1 MDTVADPGI
10 STRDRLAGMPED
22 RVLSTPR
29 SPHARLDVADAPAI
43 RGLGFRRFRGDEDFP
58 LMAAVA
64 ERCKAADQHEFVETV
79 EDLRRYYRHLVNS
92 DPSADMLFIEMFGE
106 LIGYTRVWWAQVV
119 DGPRIY
125 SHFAHLVPE
134 WREKGIRRAMLR
146 HSERR
151 LREIA
156 ADHTTEVARWFESG
170 SSDTER
176 NWRDLLEH
184 HGYEPVRYSF
194 EMVRPTL
201 ADIFDVPLPL
211 GLEVRPVGPEDYL
224 TVWRAAREAFRDHWG
239 FVEAEW
245 TDPQFESWQEH
256 ETFNPELW
264 QVAWD
269 GNEVAGMVLNYI
281 SAAEN
286 SRYGRQRGYTET
298 ICVRR
303 PWRRRG
309 LARALIARSLKRLR
323 QLGMTE
329 AGLDVDAESPHGA
342 LGLYESLGY
351 TPVKGWTTYRKPL
364 DTGPA
369 GN

>member
-1 MDTVADPGI
+1 MSTVAEPGIGILDNLAGTPEDSASAATPSRQARLEVADP
-10 STRDRLAGMPED
+10 
-22 RVLSTPR
+22 
-29 SPHARLDVADAPAI
+29 PAI
-43 RGLGFRRFRGDEDFP
+43 QALSFRRFRGDEDFP
-58 LMAAVA
+58 MMLDVA
-64 ERCKAADQHEFVETV
+64 DRCKVADQDEFVETL

-92 DPSADMLFIEMFGE
+92 DPSTDMLFVEMDGE
-106 LIGYTRVWWAQVV
+106 LIGYTRVWWAQIV

-125 SHFAHLVPE
+125 CHFANLVPE

-156 ADHTTEVARWFESG
+156 AGHTTEVERWFEAG

-176 NWRDLLEH
+176 NWTELLER
-184 HGYEPVRYSF
+184 HGYNPIRYSF
-194 EMVRPTL
+194 EMMRPTL
-201 ADIFDVPLPL
+201 DDIPIHPLPR
-211 GLEVRPVGPEDYL
+211 GLEVRPARPVHHRKI
-224 TVWRAAREAFRDHWG
+224 WRAARDAFRDHWG

-245 TDPQFESWQEH
+245 ADTQFASWQEH
-256 ETFNPELW
+256 ETFKPELW

-269 GNEVAGMVLNYI
+269 GSEVAGMVLNYV

-286 SRYGRQRGYTET
+286 TRYGRQRGYTET

-309 LARALIARSLKRLR
+309 LARALIARSLRQLR

-329 AGLDVDAESPHGA
+329 AALGVDAENPNGA
-342 LGLYESLGY
+342 LGLYESMGF
-351 TPVKGWTTYRKPL
+351 TAIKRWTTYRKPL

-369 GN
+369 GD